1 MAEMNK
7 SNSLAA
13 ITMLAIS
20 ICIVTVFLLMTT
32 SSELYAA
39 DGNPFIPNPN
49 PNAANLL
56 NPKVETPTLG
66 HSAIVFPA
74 PIVSPPEQK
83 SDMKTRKEGIA
94 MQTVNGLLHHV
105 SAIGGETT
113 GWAIRL
119 EQPLKVSEK
128 MIVKEI
134 EIAAD
139 GGLLAPLLDKQVE
152 ARGRTTWRQ
161 GIERGRYPVL
171 TLESIHGL

>member
-1 MAEMNK
+1 MAGMNK
-7 SNSLAA
+7 SNSLA
-13 ITMLAIS
+13 IIIYVLT
-20 ICIVTVFLLMTT
+20 TFLLMMMTPAV
-32 SSELYAA
+32 LYAA

-56 NPKVETPTLG
+56 NPKVEAPTLG
-66 HSAIVFPA
+66 HGTLVVPG
-74 PIVSPPEQK
+74 PIVLPPEQK

-94 MQTVNGLLHHV
+94 MQTVKGLLHHV

-119 EQPLKVSEK
+119 GQPLNVPKQGL
-128 MIVKEI
+128 MNDI
-134 EIAAD
+134 EVAAD
-139 GGLLAPLLDKQVE
+139 DSLLASLLDRQVE
-152 ARGRTTWRQ
+152 ARGRITWRQ